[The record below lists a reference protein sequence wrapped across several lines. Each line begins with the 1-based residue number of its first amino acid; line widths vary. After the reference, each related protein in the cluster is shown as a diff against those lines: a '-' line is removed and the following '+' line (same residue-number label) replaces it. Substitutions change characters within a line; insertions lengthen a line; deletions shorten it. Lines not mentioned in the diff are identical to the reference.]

1 LNDEQYYTIEKH
13 LNEGK
18 QWIEI
23 YKIFSYWFP
32 STTAL
37 KKSFVRYRQRYN
49 K

>member
-1 LNDEQYYTIEKH
+1 LNDDQYYAIEKY

-23 YKIFSYWFP
+23 YKIFSYSFP
-32 STTAL
+32 STIAL
-37 KKSFVRYRQRYN
+37 KKSFARYRQRYN